1 LSQRSLTQ
9 LAKATTW
16 STALWGGRFNPVI
29 PLHDAELARN
39 LVRTFAVDLL
49 MPIEPDGET
58 ERFKKDFPHLLTPPF
73 WGERVFERNHCN
85 FVDVRHAVRR
95 ISEHI
100 RSRVNADPPKIV
112 RLSWGPTDPLSALLH
127 VLFGKYPEPTEVGI
141 KYAAGSAASLKTEEL
156 RIEPNAELDTVL
168 LNSLSPLDLTRFEIN
183 LDRGAWS
190 GWLGPG
196 FVLGNAEDLDDLVLL
211 WNLRAAGAK
220 VLFFDP
226 ARATRL
232 QSYLGAFLDSL
243 KLLATAGPARINI
256 WSRSEQFESSLD
268 LAGLEHTRSHD
279 HIEIWNGLN
288 VRPPSVR
295 FSLWHRNVVTNY
307 DESHGAAVASFAL
320 PSQPFDEDDPDS
332 HHQHFV
338 VTVEAS
344 QYDSAP
350 DDLTFSTPFLPSLN
364 EFFGRNFH
372 FDYAGARSARGSI
385 AGGAV
390 GIFETVGKQQLSVRA
405 FHVQDFI
412 RTLFGSLGVEVTRS
426 DPPGLLCARLIRQL
440 GGVQGCRVLKVR
452 GARELIEEYGPDQSF
467 TRGGAEM
474 LIGNID
480 PNTGKPRFSE
490 FENLY
495 VEPRGSDKLR
505 PSGVFD
511 YLVSCG
517 VFRVGL
523 ELKCP
528 NCELKSWIPLDDVR
542 MLSSCAYCG
551 HHFDVTRQLKDRDWR
566 YRRSGLSGRDDHQE
580 GSIPVAL
587 TIQQLDTALRDH
599 LLMYSTA
606 LKFRPS
612 DANIEEC
619 EADFLGVVAG
629 MDGLDESPVQIVLGE
644 AKTRKEIDA
653 DDARKLGK
661 LADAIPRGVAASYI
675 MFSKTDTF
683 SREEIQIAKS
693 LNSQF
698 KHRVILW
705 SRDELEPYFVYER
718 SKDRLEGRPNAI
730 TLSEMVNITAKLWF

>member
-1 LSQRSLTQ
+1 
-9 LAKATTW
+9 
-16 STALWGGRFNPVI
+16 
-29 PLHDAELARN
+29 
-39 LVRTFAVDLL
+39 
-49 MPIEPDGET
+49 
-58 ERFKKDFPHLLTPPF
+58 
-73 WGERVFERNHCN
+73 
-85 FVDVRHAVRR
+85 
-95 ISEHI
+95 
-100 RSRVNADPPKIV
+100 
-112 RLSWGPTDPLSALLH
+112 
-127 VLFGKYPEPTEVGI
+127 
-141 KYAAGSAASLKTEEL
+141 
-156 RIEPNAELDTVL
+156 
-168 LNSLSPLDLTRFEIN
+168 
-183 LDRGAWS
+183 
-190 GWLGPG
+190 
-196 FVLGNAEDLDDLVLL
+196 
-211 WNLRAAGAK
+211 
-220 VLFFDP
+220 
-226 ARATRL
+226 
-232 QSYLGAFLDSL
+232 
-243 KLLATAGPARINI
+243 
-256 WSRSEQFESSLD
+256 
-268 LAGLEHTRSHD
+268 
-279 HIEIWNGLN
+279 
-288 VRPPSVR
+288 
-295 FSLWHRNVVTNY
+295 
-307 DESHGAAVASFAL
+307 
-320 PSQPFDEDDPDS
+320 
-332 HHQHFV
+332 
-338 VTVEAS
+338 
-344 QYDSAP
+344 
-350 DDLTFSTPFLPSLN
+350 
-364 EFFGRNFH
+364 
-372 FDYAGARSARGSI
+372 
-385 AGGAV
+385 
-390 GIFETVGKQQLSVRA
+390 
-405 FHVQDFI
+405 
-412 RTLFGSLGVEVTRS
+412 
-426 DPPGLLCARLIRQL
+426 
-440 GGVQGCRVLKVR
+440 
-452 GARELIEEYGPDQSF
+452 
-467 TRGGAEM
+467 M

-566 YRRSGLSGRDDHQE
+566 YRRSGLFGRDDHQE